1 MMVEQFAA
9 VLVGTCSHLTSSG
22 RIMQV
27 LNWVSSFS
35 FVFSQDCIYH
45 GVVSPTSTVGF
56 SASVNS
62 ENSLKDTH

>member
-1 MMVEQFAA
+1 MMAEQFAA

-22 RIMQV
+22 RIIQV
-27 LNWVSSFS
+27 LNWVSSFT
-35 FVFSQDCIYH
+35 FVFSQDCIHH
-45 GVVSPTSTVGF
+45 GEVSSTSTVGS